1 MKKKNNKLS
10 QSTGILQFYSNGEIK
25 EFSNKTLTKEFK
37 ARIRN
42 LKKANKQREREFWKE
57 NIEILTFEDESLDAS
72 NVDYIIKCFKK
83 EGLYDEFYNPKCDF
97 IQEIKKVKVQK
108 FFGDIILN
116 AITDFLE

>member
-10 QSTGILQFYSNGEIK
+10 QSTGILQFYSNGKIK

-37 ARIRN
+37 ARIRD

-72 NVDYIIKCFKK
+72 NVDYLIKCFKK

-116 AITDFLE
+116 AIIDFLE